1 MGLRGS
7 WVRFDPST
15 WVAEGSWV
23 RFDPSTWIS
32 EVVGYDLTQV
42 LGSQRVVGYDL
53 TEVLGSQKV
62 DFFACGALQYS
73 LKLINDD
80 CKGGWPAA
88 GEKILTI

>member
-1 MGLRGS
+1 MTSSIWSDFTQVLGSEGS

-15 WVAEGSWV
+15 WV
-23 RFDPSTWIS
+23 S

-62 DFFACGALQYS
+62 DFFACAALQYS
-73 LKLINDD
+73 SEFINDD
-80 CKGGWPAA
+80 
-88 GEKILTI
+88 L